1 MDNYFNLYS
10 IFRLALFSSTIYG
23 TFQLVKNL
31 LRYKPYY
38 DKIPKPV
45 KGFLFATGGAL
56 IERKFKQHKRDFI
69 INGLLLIV
77 LINLNII
84 LLFFS

>member
-1 MDNYFNLYS
+1 MENYFNIYS
-10 IFRLALFSSTIYG
+10 IFRLTLFGITLYG
-23 TFQLVKNL
+23 TVQLILNL

-56 IERKFKQHKRDFI
+56 IERKFKQHKHDFI
-69 INGLLLIV
+69 VNGFLLVV
-77 LINLNII
+77 LICLNII
-84 LLFFS
+84 LWCFA

>member
-1 MDNYFNLYS
+1 MENYFNLYS
-10 IFRLALFSSTIYG
+10 IFRLALFGITFYG
-23 TFQLVKNL
+23 TVQLIINL

-56 IERKFKQHKRDFI
+56 IERKFKQHKHDFI
-69 INGLLLIV
+69 VNGILLAV
-77 LINLNII
+77 LMLLNII
-84 LLFFS
+84 LWFFA